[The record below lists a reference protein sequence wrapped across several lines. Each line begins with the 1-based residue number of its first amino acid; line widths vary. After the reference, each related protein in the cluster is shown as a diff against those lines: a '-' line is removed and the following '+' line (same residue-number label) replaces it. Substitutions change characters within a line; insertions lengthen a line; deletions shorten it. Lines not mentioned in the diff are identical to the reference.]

1 MLIKIIFTLAVI
13 VIVALIFRTK
23 AQPARLRH
31 PIDNDK
37 DSGGVSARFVAYTLL
52 ALVIATS
59 ALVFVLHW
67 NEQHR
72 IMNIQVTDSQ
82 GQSVTY
88 QAYKKSIDGRRFTTL
103 DDVAVTLGADD
114 RIEILDEK
122 D

>member
-1 MLIKIIFTLAVI
+1 MLTKIIFTLAVI

-23 AQPARLRH
+23 TRPTQLHHA
-31 PIDNDK
+31 IDNVK

-88 QAYKKSIDGRRFTTL
+88 QAYKKSIDGRQFTTL
-103 DDVAVTLGADD
+103 DNVAVTLGADD
-114 RIEILDEK
+114 RIELLDEK